1 MPMQLDLSAA
11 AARSP
16 AQPAALT
23 VAVDAEPDAIDLDAP
38 SIAIEFSAFNDG
50 RGLSLAVLLREQYGY
65 QGELHATGELI
76 PDMIHYL
83 RRCRFDRV
91 TLPERFTAAEIEAAS
106 APHKAYYQGS
116 ASDPEPAF
124 RRTSR
129 SA

>member
-1 MPMQLDLSAA
+1 MPTLLDLSAA
-11 AARSP
+11 AASSV

-23 VAVDAEPDAIDLDAP
+23 VTVDTEPDTIDLEVP
-38 SIAIEFSAFNDG
+38 SIAIEFGAFNDG

-65 QGELHATGELI
+65 QGELHATGALI

-91 TLPERFTAAEIEAAS
+91 VFPDRFSAAQIEAAS

-116 ASDPEPAF
+116 VSEPEPAF